1 MGNNK
6 IPFLIQLSAS
16 SVLNFSSFI
25 LYYIFVSAI
34 TLTIHFYDTINIYH
48 YIILSQGLELNLV
61 SVISLSFVSILL
73 FLGELFILIEVKRV
87 H

>member
-1 MGNNK
+1 MRNNK

-16 SVLNFSSFI
+16 SVFNFSSFI

-34 TLTIHFYDTINIYH
+34 ILTIHFYDTVNIYH

-61 SVISLSFVSILL
+61 SVISLS
-73 FLGELFILIEVKRV
+73 LICLYLSLSWRTLYSYRG
-87 H
+87 